1 MNKTPAS
8 KRVSRT
14 TTAKAG
20 KTSSRAKAAA
30 PRRPRPGAKSGPR
43 DRRFVVDLTEEEHLL
58 LVELCDDDVRPLS
71 SWFRI
76 TIRRAFEARGKNKK
90 RGSTIR
96 GVEKRETREIQ
107 VMTRLTEDERDMLDV
122 LAGEES
128 KTGSGWLRAMIRRC
142 HSERFGKQRA
152 TG

>member
-1 MNKTPAS
+1 MNKTNAS
-8 KRVSRT
+8 KRVSKST
-14 TTAKAG
+14 AG
-20 KTSSRAKAAA
+20 KTAGSRAKTAA

-90 RGSTIR
+90 RPSGVR
-96 GVEKRETREIQ
+96 GLEKRETRDIQ

-128 KTGSGWLRAMIRRC
+128 KTGSGWLRSMIRRC
-142 HSERFGKQRA
+142 HGERFGRQRA
-152 TG
+152 AG

>member
-8 KRVSRT
+8 KRVSKST
-14 TTAKAG
+14 SG
-20 KTSSRAKAAA
+20 KTAGGRGKAAA

-90 RGSTIR
+90 RGSSVR

-128 KTGSGWLRAMIRRC
+128 KTGSGWLRSMIRRS
-142 HSERFGKQRA
+142 HAERFGRQRA

>member
-1 MNKTPAS
+1 MNKTSAS
-8 KRVSRT
+8 KKVS
-14 TTAKAG
+14 KA
-20 KTSSRAKAAA
+20 SSGRGKAAA
-30 PRRPRPGAKSGPR
+30 PPRRPRPGAKSGPR

-76 TIRRAFEARGKNKK
+76 TIRRAFEARTKTKK
-90 RGSTIR
+90 RASAVR

-128 KTGSGWLRAMIRRC
+128 KTGSGWLRSMIRRC
-142 HSERFGKQRA
+142 HAERFGRQRA
-152 TG
+152 AG